1 MLTKINLEKS
11 KFWIDS
17 KGILYCNHLNCD
29 KNWIL
34 NSNEVKQHA
43 LAILTLACN
52 EPRSIIVDFRNVH
65 GICTVLAARM
75 FTKDHSV
82 NQIIVSEA
90 FIVNTFAEKLLI
102 YAYKKIYEPLTP
114 FKIFNNVKDAQEYSI
129 KKIELV
135 KESIINNSED
145 KSSNLLLKDISVG

>member
-11 KFWIDS
+11 KFWVDS
-17 KGILYCNHLNCD
+17 KGILYCKHLNCD

-34 NSNEVKQHA
+34 NSNEVKQHV

-52 EPRSIIVDFRNVH
+52 KPRSIIVDFRNVH
-65 GICTVLAARM
+65 GICSVLATRM

-90 FIVNTFAEKLLI
+90 FIVNTLAEKLLI
-102 YAYKKIYEPLTP
+102 YVYKKIYEPITP
-114 FKIFNNVKDAQEYSI
+114 FKIFNNIKDAQEYSI
-129 KKIELV
+129 KQLELV
-135 KESIINNSED
+135 KESINNNSEV
-145 KSSNLLLKDISVG
+145 KSPNLILKDISVG